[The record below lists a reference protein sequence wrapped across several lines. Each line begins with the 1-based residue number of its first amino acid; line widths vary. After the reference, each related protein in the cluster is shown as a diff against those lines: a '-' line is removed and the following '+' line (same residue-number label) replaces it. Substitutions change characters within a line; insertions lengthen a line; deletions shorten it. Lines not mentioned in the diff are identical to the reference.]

1 LKEKMHAVVKQSPGP
16 GAVFEQWPT
25 PKLGLRDIFVRIE
38 ATSICGTDMHIYD
51 WHESIRDKVK
61 PPMVMGH
68 EFAGKIIEVG
78 KEVSD
83 LREGDIVSGETHIFC
98 GKCFQCRTGNAH
110 ICERMLLRGVD
121 TDGCFAEYHVLNEQH
136 AWLNDRT
143 IPIEVASA
151 QEPLGNAVHAAS
163 STEISGNTVAVFGCG
178 PIGACLIGLC
188 KSFGATKIF
197 GIDIVDYRL
206 KLAKDMGGDVLI
218 DGSQQDPVKEIM
230 RLTDGRGVDAFF
242 EMSGAQPSF

>member
-1 LKEKMHAVVKQSPGP
+1 MHAVVKASPGP

-25 PKLGLRDIFVRIE
+25 PKPGLRDILVRIE

-136 AWLNDRT
+136 AWLT
-143 IPIEVASA
+143 IVRFRSRWR
-151 QEPLGNAVHAAS
+151 
-163 STEISGNTVAVFGCG
+163 
-178 PIGACLIGLC
+178 
-188 KSFGATKIF
+188 
-197 GIDIVDYRL
+197 RL
-206 KLAKDMGGDVLI
+206 KSRWVTLFTLPPRQRSRGIPSQFLA
-218 DGSQQDPVKEIM
+218 
-230 RLTDGRGVDAFF
+230 A
-242 EMSGAQPSF
+242 AQSA

>member
-1 LKEKMHAVVKQSPGP
+1 MHAVVKTSPGP
-16 GAVFEQWPT
+16 GAAFEPWPT
-25 PKLGLRDIFVRIE
+25 PKPGLRDILVRIE

-136 AWLNDRT
+136 AWLNDRK

-151 QEPLGNAVHAAS
+151 QEPLGNAVHGIPSQFLAAAQS
-163 STEISGNTVAVFGCG
+163 A
-178 PIGACLIGLC
+178 
-188 KSFGATKIF
+188 
-197 GIDIVDYRL
+197 
-206 KLAKDMGGDVLI
+206 LA
-218 DGSQQDPVKEIM
+218 
-230 RLTDGRGVDAFF
+230 
-242 EMSGAQPSF
+242 